1 MKKSVKEIAAFLK
14 AEVVGDETHLIE
26 GIAPLDEAKPSD
38 ISFLSNASF
47 GKSVEESNAG
57 AVIVQ
62 ENFASKCKATAIV
75 HPDPYRCFA
84 AISGWF
90 ASMPEF
96 TSDIKDSAI
105 VDSSAK
111 IAESATICDH
121 VVIGACVTIGE
132 NTIIESGSVIQK
144 GTVIGNNCHIY
155 PNVTLYHDVILGDE
169 VDVHSGAVIGS
180 DGFGFAPDPKGQRK
194 WHKIHQL
201 GTVVIGSRVDIGSST
216 TIDRGAL
223 GDTRIE
229 NDVIIDSQVHIGH
242 NCIVGEGSALAGCV
256 GLAGS
261 SIIGKGCLLAGGVGI
276 AGHLSIPDGSQI
288 TGMTMVTKSL
298 NKSGSYSSGTPMM
311 QTRDWKKSAIRF
323 SQLDEM
329 AKRLRTLEK
338 QLERMSLKD

>member
-1 MKKSVKEIAAFLK
+1 MKKSVGEIAAFLK
-14 AEVVGDETHLIE
+14 AEVLGDKDQFIE
-26 GIAPLDEAKPSD
+26 GIAPLDEASASD

-47 GKSVEESNAG
+47 EEALGESDAG

-62 ENFASKCKATAIV
+62 PEFASQCKATAII

-90 ASMPEF
+90 SSEPVFPVGIA
-96 TSDIKDSAI
+96 DSAS
-105 VDSSAK
+105 VHVSAT
-111 IAESATICDH
+111 IADSATICEQ
-121 VVIGACVTIGE
+121 VVIGAEVRIGE

-144 GTVIGNNCHIY
+144 GTVIGNNCHVY
-155 PNVTLYHDVILGDE
+155 PNVTLYHDVVLGDE

-180 DGFGFAPDPKGQRK
+180 DGFGFAPDPKGVRK

-201 GTVVIGSRVDIGSST
+201 GTVIVGDRVDIGSST

-242 NCIVGEGSALAGCV
+242 NCVVGEGSALAGCV

-276 AGHLSIPDGSQI
+276 AGHLTIPDGSQI
-288 TGMTMVTKSL
+288 TGMTMVTKTL

-329 AKRLRTLEK
+329 AKRLKVLEK